1 MAFSAFCEERLFHR
15 PSFSDLTMFL
25 ALFYHNFA
33 PLLHFD
39 CRFCHEE
46 TEVKYN
52 IMTVNSAE
60 GGK

>member
-15 PSFSDLTMFL
+15 PSFSDLMLFL

-39 CRFCHEE
+39 CLFCHEE
-46 TEVKYN
+46 TEVNKIQHYD
-52 IMTVNSAE
+52 SE
-60 GGK
+60 FGGGW